1 MKIINAHVH
10 LIELQKML
18 QQDPELEI
26 SLDLEVFKNLD
37 QTLPLLNPQKL
48 FEQMDEAGVTQTVLF
63 ACEAPIVYSSNE
75 YVAALCR
82 QFPDRLI
89 GFASVNPL
97 RDDAV
102 EVIEQA
108 VTQMGL
114 KGLKFHPPLQNF
126 YPNDERVFPVYRKAQ
141 ELNVPVVFHVGTTPF
156 GALAKLDQAN
166 PLLLDSVACAFPG
179 LRIMLTHLG
188 TLWHNE
194 AFMVTEKNRNVFI
207 DTAAYVYEIKALL
220 NNNLIER
227 VGADKFIF
235 GTDYPMPFGN
245 QVHRMKDFVDCI
257 LSLELSE
264 DIKEKIFFRN
274 FEALLNGREQQ
285 TLTAG
290 QLLQSLAGNQPV

>member
-18 QQDPELEI
+18 QQNPDLEI
-26 SLDLEVFKNLD
+26 SLELEVFKNLD

-48 FEQMDEAGVTQTVLF
+48 IEQMDEAGVTQTVLF

-75 YVAALCR
+75 YVAALCG
-82 QFPDRLI
+82 QYPERLI
-89 GFASVNPL
+89 GFASVHPL
-97 RDDAV
+97 RNDAV
-102 EVIEQA
+102 AVLEQA
-108 VTQMGL
+108 ITQMGL
-114 KGLKFHPPLQNF
+114 KGIKFHPPLQNF
-126 YPNDERVFPVYRKAQ
+126 YPNDERVFPVYKKAV

-166 PLLLDSVACAFPG
+166 PLLLDSVACAFPD

-194 AFMVTEKNRNVFI
+194 AFMVTEKNRNVYI
-207 DTAAYVYEIKALL
+207 DTAAYVYEIRTLL
-220 NNNLIER
+220 NNDLIER

-245 QVHRMKDFVDCI
+245 RAHRMKDFVDCI
-257 LSLELSE
+257 AGLDLSA

-274 FEALLNGREQQ
+274 FEALLNGVEKKS
-285 TLTAG
+285 LTAA
-290 QLLQSLAGNQPV
+290 QLLQSLGSAGQP